1 MVLLADGGFI
11 EFSQLSACNRNC
23 EQATMQPCKRIR
35 AALQLQ
41 ANETALQ

>member
-1 MVLLADGGFI
+1 MVLLAGGGFI

-35 AALQLQ
+35 VGLQLQ
-41 ANETALQ
+41 ANELTLQ